1 MFNNEMTLE
10 TKWRLVSFDKCYN
23 KFAIIAYVNDPVSDA
38 TVTKLSIPLGHDV
51 VQYHE
56 EPNLWYPQVLSFIII
71 LSCGTHEHPQI
82 FTSFYPWDSIFLFF
96 FVFFYLEEFYNPHWE
111 L

>member
-23 KFAIIAYVNDPVSDA
+23 KFAIIAYINDPVSDA

-51 VQYHE
+51 V
-56 EPNLWYPQVLSFIII
+56 
-71 LSCGTHEHPQI
+71 
-82 FTSFYPWDSIFLFF
+82 
-96 FVFFYLEEFYNPHWE
+96 
-111 L
+111 